1 MILNLIRTTLQ
12 LEGYLNELRYP
23 KTRITIYL
31 LFSVLSGVW
40 LATSPKAAELPILT
54 LTAILFGFTI
64 NAVVMLGNSSEHYLE
79 SQTTHSKQ
87 LKKYYEKSLNIS
99 IHTLGIGILT
109 IVLTGIFKL
118 FPDFS
123 LYSIKIQLVGNS
135 MSFELLG
142 AAVYSLTVYYLIVFS
157 IVIASV
163 AELVKIRVE

>member
-1 MILNLIRTTLQ
+1 MIFNLIRTTLQ
-12 LEGYLNELRYP
+12 LEGYLSELRYP
-23 KTRITIYL
+23 KTRIAIYI

-40 LATSPKAAELPILT
+40 LATSPKAADLPILT

-64 NAVVMLGNSSEHYLE
+64 NAVVMLGNSAEQYLE
-79 SQTTHSKQ
+79 SKTNHTKQ

-99 IHTLGIGILT
+99 IHTLGIGIIT
-109 IVLTGIFKL
+109 IIVTSIFKL

-123 LYSIKIQLVGNS
+123 LYSTNIKLVGQS
-135 MSFELLG
+135 ISFELLG
-142 AAVYSLTVYYLIVFS
+142 TTVYSLTVYYLIVFS